1 MLPGTA
7 LQQGINLDKQARW
20 PLTGQGL
27 PGSERSPSRHPRV
40 SLRMLRAP
48 PWQRSEAASVLTH
61 LQEKPRTSAR
71 GALCLF
77 KVAAQLGDLW
87 LSPIPGDIS
96 GWGFCPQGP
105 RDKLALRGAP
115 EAGPHRDTGRC
126 KRQSWWRGRRA
137 VVSKVLRETPCRVY
151 VRVHLMTI

>member
-1 MLPGTA
+1 MQPGAA

-20 PLTGQGL
+20 PLTGQGF

-40 SLRMLRAP
+40 SLRTLRAP

-61 LQEKPRTSAR
+61 LQEKPRTLAR
-71 GALCLF
+71 GAPCLF

-105 RDKLALRGAP
+105 REKLALRAAP
-115 EAGPHRDTGRC
+115 EAGPHQDTGPC

-137 VVSKVLRETPCRVY
+137 VVSKVLQEAPCRVC
-151 VRVHLMTI
+151 VRVHLMII